1 MQAGSAT
8 IAIIGGG
15 FSGTVLA
22 ANLLHRPPSAPT
34 RIVLVERRP
43 QIGCGAAYGPSEYPF
58 LLNVPAARMSAT
70 SYEPGHLT
78 DFARRQLPQV
88 GAETYLPRQF
98 YGEYLREFLRAAE
111 RAAPRHVQLECVHG
125 QVTALRP
132 QGNGQTLVML
142 GEQRLLAERVVL
154 ACGDPPP
161 PVRPYAADVADSPAY
176 VPDPYQTPR
185 ARSTDRTLL
194 LIGTGL
200 TMVDIAVAAA
210 AEYPAL
216 NLIALSRHGRLPA
229 SQPGVTV
236 PAVLEAAFDRPGI
249 LASRSVR
256 ELAMAV
262 RVLAE
267 GAEARGGDWREAI
280 ARMRECAPAVWE
292 RLDECERRRFLRH
305 VRVYWETSRHRMPP
319 EFARRV
325 EDLFRTGRLEVR
337 AGMVD
342 ALRRDG
348 ERIAVRWRARGQ
360 GEAGQF
366 VVDRV
371 IDCTG
376 PGNRLQHTRDV
387 LWRQL
392 LDSGLASPDTLGLG
406 PVTGPHGALI
416 DASGHCTQ
424 RLFYL
429 GPMLRAA
436 YWEATAVGE
445 LRVRAEALAA
455 VLANREIGP
464 APAETG
470 STSVRWRRPA
480 PAGRT

>member
-22 ANLLHRPPSAPT
+22 ANLLHRPPMGPT

-43 QIGCGAAYGPSEYPF
+43 QIGHGAAYGPSDYPF

-70 SYEPGHLT
+70 SYEPEHLI
-78 DFARRQLPQV
+78 DFARRQLPHV
-88 GAETYLPRQF
+88 GPETYLPRQL
-98 YGEYLREFLRAAE
+98 YGEYLHEFLRAAE
-111 RAAPRHVQLECVHG
+111 RTAPRHVQLECVHG
-125 QVTALRP
+125 EVTALRP
-132 QGNGQTLVML
+132 QGHGQTLVML
-142 GEQRLLAERVVL
+142 GERQLLAEQVVL

-161 PVRPYAADVADSPAY
+161 PVRRYAADVADCDAY
-176 VPDPYQTPR
+176 VAEPYQTPR

-210 AEYPAL
+210 AEHPAL
-216 NLIALSRHGRLPA
+216 QLIALSRHGRLPA
-229 SQPGVTV
+229 SQPGATV

-249 LASRSVR
+249 LASHSVR

-280 ARMRECAPAVWE
+280 ARMRECAPGIWAQ
-292 RLDECERRRFLRH
+292 LDECERRRFLRH
-305 VRVYWETSRHRMPP
+305 VRVYWETRRHRMPP
-319 EFARRV
+319 EFAQRVAHLRR
-325 EDLFRTGRLEVR
+325 ERRLEVR
-337 AGMVD
+337 AGTVD
-342 ALRRDG
+342 ELRRDG
-348 ERIAVRWRARGQ
+348 KRIAVRWRARGQ
-360 GEAGQF
+360 REIGQF

-371 IDCTG
+371 VDCTG
-376 PGNRLQHTRDV
+376 SDNRLQHTTDV

-392 LDSGLASPDTLGLG
+392 LEAGLATPDALGLG
-406 PVTGPHGALI
+406 PCTGPHGTLI
-416 DASGHCTQ
+416 DASGCCAQ

-445 LRVRAEALAA
+445 LRARAETLAA
-455 VLANREIGP
+455 MLANREP
-464 APAETG
+464 APMPAETG
-470 STSVRWRRPA
+470 STSVRWRRPV

>member
-22 ANLLHRPPSAPT
+22 ANLLRRPPQAAT
-34 RIVLVERRP
+34 RIVLVERRL
-43 QIGCGAAYGPSEYPF
+43 QIGCGAAYGPSDYPF

-70 SYEPGHLT
+70 SYEPGHLI
-78 DFARRQLPQV
+78 DFARRYLPHA
-88 GAETYLPRQF
+88 GAESYLPRQL
-98 YGEYLREFLRAAE
+98 YGEYLHEFLRAAE
-111 RAAPRHVQLECVHG
+111 LAAPRHVQLECVHG
-125 QVTALRP
+125 EVTGLRP
-132 QGNGQTLVML
+132 QGNGQTLIMM
-142 GEQRLLAERVVL
+142 GERQLLAGQVVL
-154 ACGDPPP
+154 CCGDPPP
-161 PVRPYAADVADSPAY
+161 PLRAYAADVADSAAY
-176 VPDPYQTPR
+176 IPEPYRTPR
-185 ARSTDRTLL
+185 ARSTDRSLL

-210 AEYPAL
+210 AEYPEL
-216 NLIALSRHGRLPA
+216 KLIALSRHGRLPA
-229 SQPGVTV
+229 SQSDTTV

-256 ELAMAV
+256 ELATAV
-262 RVLAE
+262 RALAD

-280 ARMRECAPAVWE
+280 ARMRESAPGVWE
-292 RLDECERRRFLRH
+292 HLEECERRRFLRH
-305 VRVYWETSRHRMPP
+305 VRVFWETRRHRMPP

-325 EDLFRTGRLEVR
+325 ADLRSQGRLEIR
-337 AGMVD
+337 AGSID
-342 ALRRDG
+342 ELRRHG
-348 ERIAVRWRARGQ
+348 ERIEVRWRARGQ
-360 GEAGQF
+360 REPGQF
-366 VVDRV
+366 IVDRV

-376 PGNRLQHTRDV
+376 SDNRLQYTTDA

-392 LDSGLASPDTLGLG
+392 LASGLATPDTLGLG
-406 PVTGPHGALI
+406 PRTGPHGALI
-416 DASGHCTQ
+416 DATGSCAH

-445 LRVRAEALAA
+445 LRARAEALAA
-455 VLANREIGP
+455 MLASREP
-464 APAETG
+464 APLPAETG

>member
-22 ANLLHRPPSAPT
+22 ANLLQRPPQVPT

-43 QIGCGAAYGPSEYPF
+43 QIGCGAAYGPSDYPF

-70 SYEPGHLT
+70 SYEPGHLI
-78 DFARRQLPQV
+78 DFARRRLPQA
-88 GAETYLPRQF
+88 GAETYLPRQL
-98 YGEYLREFLRAAE
+98 YGEYLHEFLRAAE

-125 QVTALRP
+125 QVTALR
-132 QGNGQTLVML
+132 QHGNGQTLVMM
-142 GEQRLLAERVVL
+142 GEQQFLAEQVVL
-154 ACGDPPP
+154 ASGDPPP

-176 VPDPYQTPR
+176 LPDAYRMPR

-200 TMVDIAVAAA
+200 TMVDIAIAAA
-210 AEYPAL
+210 AEHPAL
-216 NLIALSRHGRLPA
+216 KLIALSRHGRLPA
-229 SQPGVTV
+229 SQPGATV
-236 PAVLEAAFDRPGI
+236 PAVLEAAFDRHGV

-267 GAEARGGDWREAI
+267 GAVARGGDWREAI
-280 ARMRECAPAVWE
+280 ARMRECVPGVWE
-292 RLDECERRRFLRH
+292 QLDECERRRFLRH
-305 VRVYWETSRHRMPP
+305 VRVYWETRRHRMPP
-319 EFARRV
+319 EFAQRV
-325 EDLFRTGRLEVR
+325 EDLCRDGRLEVR
-337 AGMVD
+337 AGAVD
-342 ALRRDG
+342 ELRRDG

-360 GEAGQF
+360 SELGQF

-376 PGNRLQHTRDV
+376 SDNRLQHTTDV

-392 LDSGLASPDTLGLG
+392 LESGLATPDTLGLG
-406 PVTGPHGALI
+406 PLTGPHGALI
-416 DASGHCTQ
+416 DASGRCAK

-445 LRVRAEALAA
+445 LRARAEALAA
-455 VLANREIGP
+455 LLANRELSP
-464 APAETG
+464 VPPETD
-470 STSVRWRRPA
+470 STSVRWRRPV